1 MTEIVR
7 VPFHGDEI
15 LAIDVDGRP
24 HIALGPA
31 LEAIGIDPWTQT
43 EKLRSRSWARTR
55 QRLVQLPGDAQARTH
70 TLVDVRTFLMLLAT
84 VDERRVGRDVK
95 PKLITYQAEVA
106 DVIEQY
112 WTKGG
117 AINPRATDDQLAAI
131 IDRAKRQAEVLHALE
146 GIVDSNWL
154 EAKARHVAARA
165 LGEEPELDPSRR
177 PLTTGEYLEDK
188 GVRGEALRSMSPQF
202 GKRLKAAYRS
212 HHGQAPPEVQRFVS
226 GALRRVAGYTEADR
240 VLMDQVWDSFYSE
253 DDAA

>member
-7 VPFHGDEI
+7 VPFHGDEV
-15 LAIDVDGRP
+15 LTVDVDGNP
-24 HIALGPA
+24 HIVLKPA
-31 LEAIGIDPWTQT
+31 VESIGLDYWSQV
-43 EKLRSRSWARTR
+43 EKLRGKSWARTR
-55 QRLVQLPGDAQARTH
+55 LIPVRDAAGRRQDTMV
-70 TLVDVRTFLMLLAT
+70 VDVRTFLMLLAT
-84 VDERRVGRDVK
+84 IDERRVAKDVQ

-112 WTKGG
+112 WTQGG

-202 GKRLKAAYRS
+202 GKRLKAAYRR
-212 HHGQAPPEVQRFVS
+212 HHGQDPPEVERFVS